1 MIDPWS
7 KGELMK
13 RFSVS
18 MAAALAL
25 GVLVTPS
32 AQAGCD
38 PVYDPGSPCG
48 GKFTLKSEMPGGET
62 LAVGKFVEHGVALRV
77 PSYVKDTADDGL
89 DVRMWVLYGKFGG
102 AMYREAVASAPGLNV
117 STSVEWTS
125 PAGVFVDWFQVRV
138 CLGPGE
144 DNCSR
149 WVG

>member
-1 MIDPWS
+1 
-7 KGELMK
+7 MK
-13 RFSVS
+13 KLSVS

-25 GVLVTPS
+25 GVLVAPAAS
-32 AQAGCD
+32 AGCD

-48 GKFTLKSEMPGGET
+48 GKFTLKSDLPGGET
-62 LAVGKFVEHGVALRV
+62 LASGKFVEHGVALRA

-89 DVRMWVLYGKFGG
+89 DAYVWVYYGKYHGD
-102 AMYREAVASAPGLNV
+102 MYREPIASASGLNANKA
-117 STSVEWTS
+117 VEWTS